1 MFDAVRNNKRI
12 VQVFLLLITVPFAM
26 WGLDSYMKS
35 DGGAAQVAKVG
46 DAKITLNQ
54 FQQALREQQNRMRA
68 QFPGV
73 DAKLLNSPAI
83 RESVLNGLV
92 DQQLLQ
98 QEVNKQHLGV
108 SVQALQETIAN
119 IPAFQEDGKFSLKRY
134 ESALA
139 AQGMN
144 QAGFEAQLRR
154 DMALQALI
162 GAVGE
167 SAFVPKTVTERVV
180 GLQAESRQVQ
190 EALISWQSLQGQV
203 KLEAAD
209 LQKFYEDNSAR
220 FSIPEQLKVEYVVLS
235 QKDLD
240 AQASVSDAEVKAWY
254 DGHQEQ
260 YSQPEERRAS
270 HILLSTDAG
279 DKAKIK
285 TEAEA
290 LLVEVQKNPG
300 RFAELAKQHSKDP
313 GSASKGGDLGFFT
326 KGMMVK
332 SFDDAVFSLKEG
344 ELSGLVETDFGF
356 HIIKVTGIKPAKL
369 KALAE
374 VKAEIA
380 ADLKRQGAARSFAE
394 AAESFSN
401 IVYEQSDSLKPAA
414 EKFKVSVQQSAWIS
428 RQPNPALGVLNNPKL
443 LEALFGDEVIKNG
456 RNTEAVE
463 VAPGTLVAAR
473 LLEHKPAA
481 LRPFESVKAEIEAQL
496 KQEKAMA
503 LALQQGEAKLAALKS
518 GKDEGVSWSGSQK
531 VSRMAP
537 GKLAGPALSAVFRV
551 NAAAL
556 PGYAGAELQ
565 GAGYALYKVSK
576 VEAGQVET
584 AQSQALAQQ
593 LNSIEARAQVEAY
606 MAALRQRYKV
616 EVNSS
621 ALEAAKE

>member
-26 WGLDSYMKS
+26 WGLDSYMKD

-54 FQQALREQQNRMRA
+54 FQQALREQQNRMRT

-73 DAKLLNSPAI
+73 DAKLLDSPAI

-92 DQQLLQ
+92 DQQLLL
-98 QEVNKQHLGV
+98 QEVNKQRLGV
-108 SVQALQETIAN
+108 SVQALQEMIAN

-167 SAFVPKTVTERVV
+167 SAFVSKTVADRVV
-180 GLQAESRQVQ
+180 ALQGESRQVQ

-220 FSIPEQLKVEYVVLS
+220 FSIPEQLRVEYVVLS

-240 AQASVSDAEVKAWY
+240 AQASVSDSEVKAWY

-290 LLVEVQKNPG
+290 LLAEVQKSPG

-414 EKFKVSVQQSAWIS
+414 EKFKVGVQQSAWIS

-518 GKDEGVSWSGSQK
+518 GKDEGVNWSGSQK

-556 PGYAGAELQ
+556 PGYAGAALP

-576 VEAGQVET
+576 VEAGQVEA